1 MKILSVRQ
9 ARVGDLLK
17 QTIAEMILRRV
28 KDPRV
33 EGITI
38 TGVDVSVDLKNARIY
53 FCVLDSSRKEEAM
66 EGLKSATGFMRR
78 ELKKELSLR
87 AVPSLFFSYDE
98 SFDYGSR
105 IDGIL
110 ETIGKHENQD
120 S

>member
-9 ARVGDLLK
+9 ARVGDLLMK
-17 QTIAEMILRRV
+17 TIAEMILRKV

-38 TGVDVSVDLKNARIY
+38 TGVDVSVDLKNARIF
-53 FCVLDSSRKEEAM
+53 FCMMDSSRKDEAM
-66 EGLKSATGFMRR
+66 EGLKSAAGFLRH
-78 ELKKELSLR
+78 ELKKELRLK
-87 AVPSLFFSYDE
+87 AVPNLYFSYDE
-98 SFDYGSR
+98 SFDYGSK

-110 ETIGKHENQD
+110 ETISKHEDQN

>member
-38 TGVDVSVDLKNARIY
+38 TGVDVSVDLKNARIF
-53 FCVLDSSRKEEAM
+53 FCVHDSSRKDDALD
-66 EGLKSATGFMRR
+66 GLKSAAGFLRR

-87 AVPSLFFSYDE
+87 AVPSLYFSYDE
-98 SFDYGSR
+98 SFDYGSK

-120 S
+120 N